1 MRLYKEYTMKLFLS
15 ILFVS
20 IFAFNIV
27 IAQNGNLNVDL
38 QKIQNT
44 ENWEFNLNYQFASLN
59 STGIFVELPEKFTIT
74 PISIMVN
81 DQNMWLKNSDK
92 AVDNDL
98 AIHWEKTEGGL
109 ILRYSNNLIRTAT
122 SITVQC
128 MAQTSNDINEDAI
141 ISIKLMTDTDQISD
155 EVIASNNL
163 NITR

>member
-1 MRLYKEYTMKLFLS
+1 MKLFLS

-20 IFAFNIV
+20 VVTFSTAM
-27 IAQNGNLNVDL
+27 AQTGNLNVNL

-44 ENWEFNLNYQFASLN
+44 ENWEFNLNYQFAGLN
-59 STGIFVELPEKFTIT
+59 SAGIYIELPGKFTIT
-74 PISIMVN
+74 PISILVN

-98 AIHWEKTEGGL
+98 AIHWQKTESGL
-109 ILRYSNNLIRTAT
+109 ILRYSNNLIQTAT

-128 MAQTSNDINEDAI
+128 MAQISSDINEDAI
-141 ISIKLMTDTDQISD
+141 ISIKPLMDNDRISD
-155 EVIASNNL
+155 EIIASNNL